1 MLNLK
6 TDKMEKSNKQLQE
19 ENKKLLDALKTCVA
33 RLRNEIHAP
42 FAIVEAEEVIKNVQ

>member
-1 MLNLK
+1 
-6 TDKMEKSNKQLQE
+6 MERTNKELRE

-42 FAIVEAEEVIKNVQ
+42 FAIIEAEAVG